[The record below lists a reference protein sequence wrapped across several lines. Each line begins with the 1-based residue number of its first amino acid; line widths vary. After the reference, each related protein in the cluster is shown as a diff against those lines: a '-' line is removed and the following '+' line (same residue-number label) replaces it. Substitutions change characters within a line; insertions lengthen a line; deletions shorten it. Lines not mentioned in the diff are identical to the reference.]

1 MNLDDITQETLAQ
14 VKKAQTSGWT
24 SGTGVLGIDLQSV
37 VSLVPRFAPF
47 RDHLARVGSP
57 EGAKVTQWKALLNV
71 TNQQPSIFTG
81 FDNAGSLVVVNEQD
95 VFSPY
100 APIAMAGQVTQDSV
114 DIAKGYADA
123 MALETMN
130 VLNMLI
136 VKEDQALACGA
147 QAYALPTI
155 GTGVASTGTAAHG
168 VAGATTG
175 GVITTGTAVHVKVAA
190 RSGMN
195 YYNGGS
201 GVASADFTATVGTTT
216 STNSVG
222 AFVPAVKGA
231 VAYDWF
237 VGTSSSNHQYVT
249 TTVTN
254 TVLLTLQPA
263 TAAAALPTYELPD
276 LSGTAPTTPPTAD
289 TSFST
294 NAFNSALATLA
305 GDYGTSSIITP
316 GTGTSSGATWTSMDG
331 AQLTISGSSVVQLD
345 SLNMAIWNNVK
356 LSPTAY
362 MMNAQ
367 QASDLSSLLL
377 GTYLA
382 PTFLQPDA
390 GGRSNIAGGG
400 YVGSYLNKAAGGIVV
415 RIEVHPG
422 VPPGTIIART
432 DSVPFPGSNIGNVW
446 EVRTLRDFAQYPYG
460 IPRLPSSG
468 PSGPREEFEIRSIET
483 LVNRAP
489 VAQGWISN
497 IQAAE

>member
-24 SGTGVLGIDLQSV
+24 TGTGVLGIDLQSV

-71 TNQQPSIFTG
+71 TNSQPSIFTG
-81 FDNAGSLVVVNEQD
+81 WDNAGSLVIVNEQD

-147 QAYALPTI
+147 QSFALPTI
-155 GTGVASTGTAAHG
+155 GTVTLSATGAPSGGSAG
-168 VAGATTG
+168 GLVGATTG
-175 GVITTGTAVHVKVAA
+175 GSITNGTAVHVKCAA

-201 GVASADFTATVGTTT
+201 SAASADATVTVGTTT
-216 STNSVG
+216 STNSVA

-231 VAYDWF
+231 VAYDWY
-237 VGTSSSNHQYVT
+237 VGTSNSNQQYVT
-249 TTVTN
+249 TTVLN
-254 TVLLTLQPA
+254 TVLFTAQPLT
-263 TAAAALPTYELPD
+263 TGGSLPTNEMPD
-276 LSGTAPTTPPTAD
+276 LSGTVPTTPPTAD
-289 TSFST
+289 TSFSA

-316 GTGTSSGATWTSMDG
+316 GTGTSSGAT
-331 AQLTISGSSVVQLD
+331 
-345 SLNMAIWNNVK
+345 
-356 LSPTAY
+356 
-362 MMNAQ
+362 
-367 QASDLSSLLL
+367 
-377 GTYLA
+377 
-382 PTFLQPDA
+382 
-390 GGRSNIAGGG
+390 
-400 YVGSYLNKAAGGIVV
+400 
-415 RIEVHPG
+415 
-422 VPPGTIIART
+422 
-432 DSVPFPGSNIGNVW
+432 
-446 EVRTLRDFAQYPYG
+446 
-460 IPRLPSSG
+460 
-468 PSGPREEFEIRSIET
+468 
-483 LVNRAP
+483 
-489 VAQGWISN
+489 
-497 IQAAE
+497 